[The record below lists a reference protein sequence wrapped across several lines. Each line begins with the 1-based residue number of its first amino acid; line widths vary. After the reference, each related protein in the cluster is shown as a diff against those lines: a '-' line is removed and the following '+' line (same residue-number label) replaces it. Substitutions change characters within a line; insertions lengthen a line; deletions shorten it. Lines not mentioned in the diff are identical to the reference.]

1 LSNLVKLS
9 ICIAFTSII
18 WILPVPSGIPIV
30 GWHVFAIFI
39 GVIASFIIRPFQMGV
54 MVLLGLVALITSGT
68 ISIKEGLSGY
78 GDSTV
83 WLVVAAFLI
92 AGSVIRT
99 GLGKRIALLFV
110 RTLGKSPLGLGY
122 SICGAE
128 LLLGPVVPSN
138 TARGGGIL
146 APIVQSISTALDSH
160 PKENPEK
167 AGKFLTLVGAHA
179 NLITAAMFLTGMAAN
194 PLVAAAASDVF
205 NVDFSWGT
213 WALGAIVPGL
223 IGLALLPLVISW
235 ISKPSI
241 KDTSAAQ
248 KAAAEELENMGVWSR
263 GEIIMGIVFVLLL
276 ALWITKP
283 IHGIHTATVAW
294 MGVLALLL
302 TGTEQWDDIIGNRK
316 AWDTLIWLG
325 GLLTMANMLKAYG
338 FIGWFAVNIGDLV
351 MGLEGM
357 ALLVIIALIYFYSMY
372 LFSMLTAH
380 IAAMVGLFF
389 ALLLTTNV
397 PPLVTIA
404 LIAYFSNLC
413 ACLTYY
419 SSGPV
424 VIYFGSGY
432 VSSKKWFSAGF
443 IISIFHLII
452 WLGIGLPWWKI
463 IGWW

>member
-1 LSNLVKLS
+1 
-9 ICIAFTSII
+9 
-18 WILPVPSGIPIV
+18 
-30 GWHVFAIFI
+30 
-39 GVIASFIIRPFQMGV
+39 MGV
-54 MVLLGLVALITSGT
+54 MVLLGLVVLIAPGI

-92 AGSVIRT
+92 SGSVIRT

-138 TARGGGIL
+138 TARGGGII
-146 APIVQSISTALDSH
+146 APMVQSISTALDSH
-160 PKENPEK
+160 PKESPEK

-194 PLVAAAASDVF
+194 PLVAAAAKDVL
-205 NVDFSWGT
+205 NVDFSWGS

-223 IGLALLPLVISW
+223 TGLALLPLIISW

-241 KDTSAAQ
+241 TDTSAAQ
-248 KAAAEELENMGVWSR
+248 KAAEKELENMGAWSR

-276 ALWITKP
+276 TLWITKP
-283 IHGIHTATVAW
+283 IHGIHTTTVAW
-294 MGVLALLL
+294 IGVLALLF
-302 TGTEQWDDIIGNRK
+302 TGTEQWDDIIGNKK

-325 GLLTMANMLKAYG
+325 GLLTMANMLKVYG
-338 FIGWFAVNIGDLV
+338 FIGWFAANIGNLV
-351 MGLEGM
+351 TGLEGM
-357 ALLVIIALIYFYSMY
+357 VLLIIIALIYFYSMY

-380 IAAMVGLFF
+380 IAAMAGLFF
-389 ALLLTTNV
+389 ALLLTTNI
-397 PPLVTIA
+397 PPLVTVA

-419 SSGPV
+419 STGPV
-424 VIYFGSGY
+424 VIYFGAGY
-432 VSSKKWFSAGF
+432 VSSKKWFSSGF
-443 IISIFHLII
+443 IISIFHLSI

>member
-1 LSNLVKLS
+1 MSNLVKLS

-283 IHGIHTATVAW
+283 IHG
-294 MGVLALLL
+294 
-302 TGTEQWDDIIGNRK
+302 
-316 AWDTLIWLG
+316 
-325 GLLTMANMLKAYG
+325 
-338 FIGWFAVNIGDLV
+338 
-351 MGLEGM
+351 
-357 ALLVIIALIYFYSMY
+357 
-372 LFSMLTAH
+372 
-380 IAAMVGLFF
+380 
-389 ALLLTTNV
+389 
-397 PPLVTIA
+397 
-404 LIAYFSNLC
+404 
-413 ACLTYY
+413 
-419 SSGPV
+419 
-424 VIYFGSGY
+424 
-432 VSSKKWFSAGF
+432 
-443 IISIFHLII
+443 
-452 WLGIGLPWWKI
+452 
-463 IGWW
+463 